1 MKAIDTNVL
10 VRFLVNDDAR
20 QAKLVRDC
28 FAKAAQAREV
38 FFVPAL
44 VVLETIWV
52 LESAYDIGRDD
63 LVSTFADLL
72 LFPVLEFENR
82 TVLQAVLSKAASNR
96 NDLSDLLIS
105 ESARHAGCDRTLTF
119 DRKAAKTLGFE
130 LLG

>member
-10 VRFLVNDDAR
+10 VRFLVNDDAK
-20 QAKLVRDC
+20 QAQLVRNY
-28 FAKAAQAREV
+28 FANAAQAREV

-63 LVSTFADLL
+63 LVSTLADLL

-82 TVLQAVLSKAASNR
+82 TVLQAVLSKARSNN

-105 ESARHAGCDRTLTF
+105 ESARHAGCGSTLTF
-119 DRKAAKTLGFE
+119 DKKAAKTPGFE